1 MVEPVSKCDCGEV
14 IGPGERICSR
24 CGASVGRLSRRA
36 ILWRALA
43 LFVAVFLGVPAGI
56 GGTCAGLGTLM
67 AMSHGIEPTLIMLS
81 VTVVC
86 FLLLYLA
93 VMFAVWAFK
102 QW

>member
-1 MVEPVSKCDCGEV
+1 
-14 IGPGERICSR
+14 
-24 CGASVGRLSRRA
+24 
-36 ILWRALA
+36 
-43 LFVAVFLGVPAGI
+43 
-56 GGTCAGLGTLM
+56 M